1 MTDHIIK
8 TIEEL
13 KAVYNLE
20 PSEASIIKESDHVT
34 DEYRRL
40 IEASTFLALASVG
53 SDEID
58 CSPRGDN
65 PGFVRIHDEKTLM
78 LPDRRGNNRIDT
90 LLNIVNDPR
99 VSLMF
104 LIPGSGTVL
113 RINGRAVLSIDP
125 DLLESFA
132 EKGKPPRS
140 VMVVTIDVM
149 YFQCARA
156 VMRAKLWDSSM
167 HVDPKSL
174 PSAGDILAAQ
184 TKDREDGGVDGAAYD
199 KEWPGRAEKSMW

>member
-1 MTDHIIK
+1 VTDHIIK
-8 TIEEL
+8 TIEDLE
-13 KAVYNLE
+13 AVYNLE
-20 PSEASIIKESDHVT
+20 PSDASLVKESDHVT
-34 DEYRRL
+34 DEYRQL

-53 SDEID
+53 TDEID
-58 CSPRGDN
+58 CTPRGDN
-65 PGFVRIHDEKTLM
+65 PGFVRIHDDKTLM

-90 LLNIVNDPR
+90 LRNIVGDPR

-113 RINGRAVLSIDP
+113 RVNGRAVLSVEP
-125 DLLESFA
+125 ELLESFA

-156 VMRAKLWDSSM
+156 VMRAKLWNPSLHIDE
-167 HVDPKSL
+167 KSL
-174 PSAGDILAAQ
+174 PSAGEILAAQ
-184 TKDREDGGVDGAAYD
+184 TKDQKDGGVDGEAYD
-199 KEWPGRAEKSMW
+199 KEWPGRAEESMW

>member
-1 MTDHIIK
+1 MSDHIIK
-8 TIEEL
+8 TIDEL
-13 KAVYNLE
+13 KAVYNLG
-20 PSEASIIKESDHVT
+20 PSEASLVKESNHMT

-58 CSPRGDN
+58 CTPRGDN
-65 PGFVRIHDEKTLM
+65 PGFVRIHDDKTLM

-90 LLNIVNDPR
+90 LQNIIGDPR

-113 RINGRAVLSIDP
+113 RVNGRAVLSIEP
-125 DLLESFA
+125 ELLESFA

-140 VMVVTIDVM
+140 VMIITIDVM

-156 VMRAKLWDSSM
+156 VMRAKLWDPSL

-174 PSAGDILAAQ
+174 PSAGEILAAQ
-184 TKDREDGGVDGAAYD
+184 TKDREDGGVDGETYD

>member
-1 MTDHIIK
+1 M
-8 TIEEL
+8 
-13 KAVYNLE
+13 
-20 PSEASIIKESDHVT
+20 T

-53 SDEID
+53 ADEID
-58 CSPRGDN
+58 CTPRGDN

-90 LLNIVNDPR
+90 LRNIVGDPR

-113 RINGRAVLSIDP
+113 RVNGRAVLSVDP
-125 DLLESFA
+125 GLLESLA

-156 VMRAKLWDSSM
+156 VMRAKLWDPSL
-167 HVDPKSL
+167 HVDPKLL
-174 PSAGDILAAQ
+174 PSAGEILAAH
-184 TKDREDGGVDGAAYD
+184 TKGREDGGVDGEVYD
-199 KEWPGRAEKSMW
+199 KEWPGRAAKSMW

>member
-1 MTDHIIK
+1 MSEHIIK
-8 TIEEL
+8 TIEDLE
-13 KAVYNLE
+13 AVYNLQ
-20 PSEASIIKESDHVT
+20 PSEASLVKESDHIT

-58 CSPRGDN
+58 CTPRGDN
-65 PGFVRIHDEKTLM
+65 PGFVRIHDDKTLM
-78 LPDRRGNNRIDT
+78 LPDRHGNNRIDT
-90 LLNIVNDPR
+90 LRNIVGDPR

-113 RINGRAVLSIDP
+113 RVNGHAVLSVEP
-125 DLLESFA
+125 ELLESFT
-132 EKGKPPRS
+132 EKGKLPRS
-140 VMVVTIDVM
+140 VMVVSIDVM

-156 VMRAKLWDSSM
+156 VMRAKLWDASL
-167 HVDPKSL
+167 HVDPKEL

-184 TKDREDGGVDGAAYD
+184 TKDREDGGVDGETYD
-199 KEWPGRAEKSMW
+199 KEWPERAEKSMW